1 MSDGVHILFHFIMI
15 HILLESQV
23 ARKIALIIIIIII
36 LSQKFRG
43 FKARALSRDI
53 RYNKCALLLTLQPLL
68 YSADNGLEQQDSA
81 TFSS

>member
-1 MSDGVHILFHFIMI
+1 VSDGVHILFHFIMI

-23 ARKIALIIIIIII
+23 ASKIALIIIII

-43 FKARALSRDI
+43 FKARALSRHI